1 MIVEIKVPTP
11 GESITEVELG
21 KWLVED
27 GDLVD
32 KDQEV
37 AEIESDKATLTLT
50 ASEPGKIKLL
60 VKEGDTVSVGAVA
73 CTVDTGA
80 AQPEAPA
87 EKPVTA
93 SRQSVQEKPAPKEP
107 VREKQ
112 NTASREPVRQ
122 EGFVREKQET
132 TPRETAR
139 QEESVQEKQETGPRE
154 RVQDQEPDR
163 VKIKTELNNEG
174 AGKKEVAAE
183 DHPKIKIT
191 AVAEKMME
199 EHDLSVDDILNGLRR
214 ITKKEVEAVLSHPAP
229 AVTEP
234 SQQTAAFSRTE
245 ERQKMSALRRRLSER
260 LVAVKN
266 ETAMLTTFNEV
277 DMSRIME
284 IRKQYQ
290 NQFQEKHGF
299 RLGFMAFFTKAVA
312 TAIRFHPVINSMI
325 DNDEI
330 ITPNYVDIGIAVQS
344 PKGLM
349 VPIIR
354 NAESKSIPAIELEI
368 KELAEK
374 ARSKKITVEELT
386 GGTFT
391 ITNGGTFGSLLSTP
405 IINPPQSAI
414 LGMHNIQ
421 ERPVAVAGKVEIRPM
436 MYVALSYD
444 HRLIDGKDSVSFL
457 VRVKELLEHPERM
470 LTGGK
475 TPETLLLD
483 LE

>member
-27 GDLVD
+27 GEMVD

-37 AEIESDKATLTLT
+37 AEVESDKATLTLI
-50 ASEPGKIKLL
+50 ASETGKIKIL
-60 VKEGDTVSVGAVA
+60 VNEGDTVAVGAVA
-73 CTVDTGA
+73 CTIDTSETG
-80 AQPEAPA
+80 
-87 EKPVTA
+87 
-93 SRQSVQEKPAPKEP
+93 PAPKQPESSGKEAP
-107 VREKQ
+107 PDKPEVTGEVPEK
-112 NTASREPVRQ
+112 
-122 EGFVREKQET
+122 KK
-132 TPRETAR
+132 
-139 QEESVQEKQETGPRE
+139 EEIRPE
-154 RVQDQEPDR
+154 
-163 VKIKTELNNEG
+163 
-174 AGKKEVAAE
+174 AGKPVEEKKVEEKKEE
-183 DHPKIKIT
+183 HPRVKIT

-199 EHDLSVDDILNGLRR
+199 ENDLSVDDILNGLRR
-214 ITKKEVEAVLSHPAP
+214 ITKKEVGAVLSSPLLHTSASYP
-229 AVTEP
+229 P
-234 SQQTAAFSRTE
+234 SFSRE
-245 ERQKMSALRRRLSER
+245 EKRQKMSVLRRKLSER
-260 LVAVKN
+260 LVAVKS

-277 DMSRIME
+277 DMSRIMQ
-284 IRKQYQ
+284 IRQQYQ
-290 NQFQEKHGF
+290 NKFIEKHGIK
-299 RLGFMAFFTKAVA
+299 LGFMAFFTKAVA
-312 TAIRFHPVINSMI
+312 TAMQFHPAINSMI
-325 DNDEI
+325 DGDEI
-330 ITPNYVDIGIAVQS
+330 ITPGYVDVGIAVQS

-349 VPIIR
+349 VPVIR

-374 ARSKKITVEELT
+374 ARTKKISVEELT

-414 LGMHNIQ
+414 LGMHNVQ
-421 ERPVAVAGKVEIRPM
+421 ERPVAVNGKVEIRPM

-457 VRVKELLEHPERM
+457 VRVKELLENPERM

-475 TPETLLLD
+475 TAETLLLD